1 MSEQVKFLKQW
12 QQSVIISNWKSGM
25 CEQFSWS
32 LQGSKGAITTRY
44 LNNFVVI
51 PLYIEIFDFNDCDQ
65 IHRLESLECFNIP
78 KLLMPQL
85 IARLFS
91 LNESS

>member
-1 MSEQVKFLKQW
+1 M
-12 QQSVIISNWKSGM
+12 
-25 CEQFSWS
+25 
-32 LQGSKGAITTRY
+32 RY
-44 LNNFVVI
+44 LNNFAVI